1 MGILDRLFGKEP
13 KKEQDEKIGSVKII
27 WKANEEA
34 ATLFTSMGQESGL
47 SMREVVSAILGK
59 DGSLDDLIT
68 AGNRTS
74 LSRRRKAWCET
85 SPIYRSKKGRGLYI
99 LFDKVDDDT
108 CEKEGLEF
116 IGTID
121 AKDYTAALCAE
132 NGIDP
137 TDVIV

>member
-74 LSRRRKAWCET
+74 LSRRRKVWCET
-85 SPIYRSKKGRGLYI
+85 TPIYRSKKGRGLYV
-99 LFDKVDDDT
+99 LFDKVDDAT

-132 NGIDP
+132 NGIDGKS
-137 TDVIV
+137 VIV